1 MSNLDALRFEPRTA
15 RQPRLRIGIWTLGF
29 HWDLGFGL
37 WDFPND
43 PFPLPP
49 SQPPLQYPNLMPNDR
64 TSVSPPVVAIAGWL
78 LPGAGYW
85 LLGQRGRAL
94 TVGITILSLF
104 VLGLLIAGIRVLE
117 IPGYDISGQRVMV
130 GLYDD
135 AQQRIGSRWIMTAE
149 PLSEIRN
156 KPWSVPQVLTGPIS
170 ILAAVWSIH
179 ESIAPVNSPE
189 PRAEQSHARINEIG
203 SLYLS
208 IAGLLN
214 LMVII
219 DAAHRAGQRNR
230 G

>member
-1 MSNLDALRFEPRTA
+1 MR
-15 RQPRLRIGIWTLGF
+15 
-29 HWDLGFGL
+29 
-37 WDFPND
+37 
-43 PFPLPP
+43 
-49 SQPPLQYPNLMPNDR
+49 NDR
-64 TSVSPPVVAIAGWL
+64 TSVSPPVVALAGWL

-94 TVGITILSLF
+94 TVGITILALF
-104 VLGLLIAGIRVLE
+104 ILGLLIAGIRVLE
-117 IPGYDISGQRVMV
+117 VPGYNTSGQPVMV
-130 GLYDD
+130 NIYDD
-135 AQQRIGSRWIMTAE
+135 AQQRIGTKWILTAA

-170 ILAAVWSIH
+170 IFAAVWSVR
-179 ESIAPVNSPE
+179 ESLPSAGNTNQ

-214 LMVII
+214 LMAII
-219 DAAHRAGQRNR
+219 DAAHRASQRNR